1 MAGADIFGGSM
12 KDSIRII
19 KRAEPIGAKRKRNL
33 TTVRSAIEAAR
44 NVADLKAALLALLA
58 ELEESD
64 DN

>member
-1 MAGADIFGGSM
+1 M

-58 ELEESD
+58 ELEETH

>member
-1 MAGADIFGGSM
+1 MRAIT
-12 KDSIRII
+12 RI

-33 TTVRSAIEAAR
+33 TTVRAGIETAR
-44 NVADLKAALLALLA
+44 NLADLKAALLALLT